1 MSQTIFV
8 PKSALQRQRQNN
20 RMNAESAAVRDMLS
34 LPAEILLNILAHLD
48 PTLEI
53 PRIDDRAWLS
63 VESFKMPP
71 PRDEGAASY
80 VANFRLTCK
89 KFSEVGIQHQFK
101 RVVTRF
107 SVAGFTRLEDIAAQP
122 QIARVVQKFSY
133 MVPRVYL
140 KGTQQAK
147 YGPFIIVC

>member
-1 MSQTIFV
+1 
-8 PKSALQRQRQNN
+8 
-20 RMNAESAAVRDMLS
+20 MNGTMKGGTGARGVLS
-34 LPAEILLNILAHLD
+34 LPNEILLNILAQLD

-53 PRIDDRAWLS
+53 PRVDDRAWLS
-63 VESFKMPP
+63 VESFRLPP

-80 VANFRLTCK
+80 VASFRLTCK

-107 SVAGFTRLEDIAAQP
+107 SVAGFARLRNISAHP
-122 QIARVVQKFSY
+122 HIARVVQKFSY

-140 KGTQQAK
+140 KGHLLAGMVRK
-147 YGPFIIVC
+147 FSC

>member
-1 MSQTIFV
+1 MT
-8 PKSALQRQRQNN
+8 
-20 RMNAESAAVRDMLS
+20 AESGPRGILG
-34 LPAEILLNILAHLD
+34 LPAEILLNILAQLD

-53 PRIDDRAWLS
+53 PRVDDRAWLS
-63 VESFKMPP
+63 VESFRLPP

-101 RVVTRF
+101 KVVTRF
-107 SVAGFTRLEDIAAQP
+107 SRAGFARLQNISAHP
-122 QIARVVQKFSY
+122 HIARVVQKFSY

-140 KGTQQAK
+140 KGHLIL
-147 YGPFIIVC
+147 GINS